1 MQLKNQINLTRKKVT
16 EMKRKIVIK
25 TNTKSSL
32 PSGISIEF
40 MDYLFQVMN
49 EYDQTLKGLKNR

>member
-1 MQLKNQINLTRKKVT
+1 M
-16 EMKRKIVIK
+16 ERKIVIK

-32 PSGISIEF
+32 PAGISIEF

-49 EYDQTLKGLKNR
+49 EYDQALKGLKNR

>member
-1 MQLKNQINLTRKKVT
+1 VT

-32 PSGISIEF
+32 PAGISIEF